1 MWRPSGLSAF
11 SVANAEFDFPSA
23 NLRSIQRHLV
33 RMGEFFPVNRP
44 GEGDEGFDGARPEN
58 PEGGAISKF
67 AFSNMPSLL
76 GAVYLFSAV
85 CFILC
90 LRGLSTP
97 QTSKRG
103 NILGVV
109 GMVAAVI
116 VTFTE
121 SGFGNHYLLFSLA
134 AIPAVGLGLYIAQ
147 SVNMTDMP
155 QLVALFHSFVGL
167 AAMLV
172 GFANFHSP
180 AGVERAS
187 SLLRLLEVYV
197 GVFVAGITFTG
208 SVVAACKLHG
218 TMESRSL
225 RVPGR
230 HALNTATVTAI
241 GVLGALFCVSSGH
254 LTRML
259 CLYVNAGLSMWLGFH
274 LVAAIGGADMP
285 VVISL
290 LNSYSGV
297 ALAASGFMLDNNL
310 LIIAGALIASSGA
323 ILSYIM
329 CKGMNRSLVNVV
341 LGGFEETE
349 EAGAAS
355 PQGDIQQTTADKVAE
370 ELLAAQRVLIVPG
383 YGMAVARCQSEVA
396 DIAKNLM
403 NCGISVEFGIHP
415 VAGRMPGNALSLHS
429 VPIPALISCIGHM
442 NVLLAEADVP
452 YKAVKEMSEVN
463 PSMGSYDVV
472 LVVGAND
479 TVNPAALEA
488 GSKISGMPVLEVWK
502 ARRVVV
508 LKRSMAPGYASIEN
522 PLFHLDN
529 TRMLFGNAK
538 NTTSAIFARVNAVS
552 IYQSVASCLA
562 DHCSP
567 SQKAESM
574 PSAGMAEDL
583 ESGLLEF
590 VREPVPDP
598 SSWPYPRMGVGI
610 LRETGGVGMVPI
622 APKFVSKLRRL
633 AFRVV
638 VEAGAGEEVGFS
650 DEAYRSAGAEIVRG
664 PDAVIQGAE
673 ILLRVSPPSPDVIS
687 RIPRDK
693 VLVSYLFPSLNTQA
707 LDALARQGVTA
718 LALDEVPRVTRAQK
732 LDVKSAMQGL
742 QGYRAVIEAFNALPR
757 LSKSSISAAG
767 RVEAAKI
774 FVIGAGV
781 AGLQA
786 IATAHGLGAQVF
798 AHDVRSTTREEVES
812 CGGKFIGLRM
822 GEEGEVLGGYA
833 REMGEAYQRN
843 QREMIL
849 NTIKHCDVVI
859 CTAAI
864 YGKPSPKLISRD
876 MLRQMKPGSV
886 VVDLATEFGDSRAGW
901 GGNVEVSPK
910 DDQVVVDGVTVI
922 GRKRIETRM
931 PIQASELFS
940 MNVCNLLEDL
950 GGGSNFRINMDDEVI
965 RGLVAV
971 YQGRNVWQ
979 PPQPTPVSRTPPRGK
994 APPPP
999 SSAPRAASEKAAGAF
1014 AQALA
1019 SDAFF
1024 AMCLVVAAAVVGL
1037 LGIVLDPMELRH
1049 LTLLGLSLI
1058 VGYYCVWAV
1067 TPALHTPLMSVT
1079 NALSGVIIVGCMLE
1093 YGTALFSGYTL
1104 LALVGTFLASVNIA
1118 GA

>member
-1 MWRPSGLSAF
+1 MWRPSGLS
-11 SVANAEFDFPSA
+11 SVFLAACLGLALFATTTNAEFDFPAA

-97 QTSKRG
+97 QTAKRG
-103 NILGVV
+103 NILGLV
-109 GMVAAVI
+109 GMVAAVV

-121 SGFGNHYLLFSLA
+121 AGFGQHYLLFFATA
-134 AIPAVGLGLYIAQ
+134 APAVGLGLYIAQ
-147 SVNMTDMP
+147 SVNMTEMP

-167 AAMLV
+167 AAVMV

-187 SLLRLLEVYV
+187 SLLRLLEVYA

-208 SVVAACKLHG
+208 SVVAAAKLHG
-218 TMESRSL
+218 SMESRSL

-230 HALNTATVTAI
+230 HALNSATIAAI

-329 CKGMNRSLVNVV
+329 CRGMNRSLWNVV
-341 LGGFEETE
+341 LGGFEEAE
-349 EAGAAS
+349 GVGAAA
-355 PQGDIQQTTADKVAE
+355 PQGAVQQTTADEVAD
-370 ELLAAQRVLIVPG
+370 ELLAARKVLIVPG
-383 YGMAVARCQSEVA
+383 YGMAVARCQSELA
-396 DIAKNLM
+396 DIAKNLI
-403 NCGISVEFGIHP
+403 NCGITVDFGIHP
-415 VAGRMPGNALSLHS
+415 VAGRMP
-429 VPIPALISCIGHM
+429 GHM

-452 YKAVKEMSEVN
+452 YKIVKEMSEVN
-463 PSMGSYDVV
+463 PEISSYDVV

-479 TVNPAALEA
+479 TVNPAALEP
-488 GSKISGMPVLEVWK
+488 GSKISGMPVIEAWK
-502 ARRVVV
+502 ARRVFV
-508 LKRSMAPGYASIEN
+508 LKRSMAAGYASIEN
-522 PLFHLDN
+522 PLFHLEN

-538 NTTSAIFARVNAVS
+538 NTTSAVFARVNA
-552 IYQSVASCLA
+552 
-562 DHCSP
+562 
-567 SQKAESM
+567 KAEQM
-574 PSAGMAEDL
+574 PPSAARDDL

-590 VREPVPDP
+590 EREERVDQ
-598 SSWPYPRMGVGI
+598 SSWPYPRLGVGV
-610 LRETGGVGMVPI
+610 LKDTNGSVMVPL
-622 APKFVSKLRRL
+622 APKFVPKLRRM
-633 AFRVV
+633 AFRVI
-638 VEAGAGEEVGFS
+638 VESGAGVDAGFS
-650 DEAYRSAGAEIVRG
+650 DEEYRRNGAEIEHNAEG
-664 PDAVIQGAE
+664 VIRAAE
-673 ILLRVSPPSPDVIS
+673 VLLRVSAPTPEMVS
-687 RIPRDK
+687 RMPRDK
-693 VLVSYLFPSLNTQA
+693 VLISYLFPSVNTQA
-707 LDALARQGVTA
+707 LDMLARQGVTA
-718 LALDEVPRVTRAQK
+718 LAVDEVPRVTRAQK

-742 QGYRAVIEAFNALPR
+742 QGYRAVIEAFNALPK
-757 LSKSSISAAG
+757 LSKASISAAG
-767 RVEAAKI
+767 RVDAAKV

-786 IATAHGLGAQVF
+786 ISTAHGLGAQVF
-798 AHDVRSTTREEVES
+798 GHDVRSATREEVES

-822 GEEGEVLGGYA
+822 GEEAEVLGGYA
-833 REMGEAYQRN
+833 REMGESYQRA
-843 QREMIL
+843 QRELIA

-864 YGKPSPKLISRD
+864 HGKPSPKLISRD
-876 MLRQMKPGSV
+876 MLRTMKPGSV
-886 VVDLATEFGDSRAGW
+886 IVDLATEFGDVRAGW
-901 GGNVEVSPK
+901 GGNVEVAPK
-910 DDQVVVDGVTVI
+910 DDQIVVDGITVI
-922 GRKRIETRM
+922 GRRRIETRM
-931 PIQASELFS
+931 PVQASELFS
-940 MNVCNLLEDL
+940 MNMCNLLEDL
-950 GGGSNFRINMDDEVI
+950 GGGSNFRVNMDDEVI

-979 PPQPTPVSRTPPRGK
+979 PPQPTPVSRTPPRSMQMPP
-994 APPPP
+994 AP
-999 SSAPRAASEKAAGAF
+999 SAGAAPARIGGAF

-1037 LGIVLDPMELRH
+1037 LGIVLDPMELKH
-1049 LTLLGLSLI
+1049 LTLLALSLI

-1079 NALSGVIIVGCMLE
+1079 NALSGVIVIGCMLE
-1093 YGTALFSGYTL
+1093 YGTALISGFTL
-1104 LALVGTFLASVNIA
+1104 LAIIGTFLASVNIA
-1118 GA
+1118 GGFFVTHRMLKMFQI

>member
-1 MWRPSGLSAF
+1 MWRPSGLSALCVAACLGLALCS

-44 GEGDEGFDGARPEN
+44 GEGDEGFDGSRPEN

-97 QTSKRG
+97 QTAKRG
-103 NILGVV
+103 NILGLV
-109 GMVAAVI
+109 GMVAAVV

-147 SVNMTDMP
+147 SVNMTEMP

-167 AAMLV
+167 AAMLLQ
-172 GFANFHSP
+172 AKP
-180 AGVERAS
+180 CI
-187 SLLRLLEVYV
+187 L
-197 GVFVAGITFTG
+197 
-208 SVVAACKLHG
+208 
-218 TMESRSL
+218 
-225 RVPGR
+225 
-230 HALNTATVTAI
+230 
-241 GVLGALFCVSSGH
+241 
-254 LTRML
+254 
-259 CLYVNAGLSMWLGFH
+259 
-274 LVAAIGGADMP
+274 
-285 VVISL
+285 
-290 LNSYSGV
+290 
-297 ALAASGFMLDNNL
+297 NNL
-310 LIIAGALIASSGA
+310 S
-323 ILSYIM
+323 
-329 CKGMNRSLVNVV
+329 KGMNRSLVNVV
-341 LGGFEETE
+341 LGGFEEAE

-355 PQGDIQQTTADKVAE
+355 PQGDIQQTTADKVAD

-383 YGMAVARCQSEVA
+383 YGMAVARCQSELA

-415 VAGRMPGNALSLHS
+415 VAGRMPAFPLTYPLH
-429 VPIPALISCIGHM
+429 IGHM

-452 YKAVKEMSEVN
+452 YKIVKEMSEVN

-488 GSKISGMPVLEVWK
+488 GSKISGMPVIEAWK
-502 ARRVVV
+502 ARSVVV

-522 PLFHLDN
+522 PLFHLSN
-529 TRMLFGNAK
+529 TKMLFGNAK

-552 IYQSVASCLA
+552 LHRFVSLCDAN
-562 DHCSP
+562 HNP
-567 SQKAESM
+567 SQKAEGM

-590 VREPVPDP
+590 VREPVSDP

-622 APKFVSKLRRL
+622 APKFVAKLRRM

-638 VEAGAGEEVGFS
+638 VEAGAGEEVGFT
-650 DEAYRSAGAEIVRG
+650 DEAYRNAGAEVVRG

-673 ILLRVSPPSPDVIS
+673 ILLRVSPPSPDMIG

-767 RVEAAKI
+767 RVEAAKV

-843 QREMIL
+843 QREMIA

-876 MLRQMKPGSV
+876 MLRNMKPGSV

-910 DDQVVVDGVTVI
+910 DDQVVVDGITVI
-922 GRKRIETRM
+922 GRKRIESRM

-979 PPQPTPVSRTPPRGK
+979 PQQPTPARTPPRGQ

-999 SSAPRAASEKAAGAF
+999 SSAPRAAPEKAAGAF

-1037 LGIVLDPMELRH
+1037 LGK
-1049 LTLLGLSLI
+1049 
-1058 VGYYCVWAV
+1058 
-1067 TPALHTPLMSVT
+1067 
-1079 NALSGVIIVGCMLE
+1079 
-1093 YGTALFSGYTL
+1093 YGTALISGYTL

-1118 GA
+1118 GEQYFNNNAIAQAPISMFIRRLLRHTPHAEDVSDLKAPPIRAAAQTEPAFYHYF

>member
-1 MWRPSGLSAF
+1 MWRPSGLSALCVAACLGLALCS

-33 RMGEFFPVNRP
+33 RMGEFFPVNR
-44 GEGDEGFDGARPEN
+44 
-58 PEGGAISKF
+58 
-67 AFSNMPSLL
+67 L
-76 GAVYLFSAV
+76 
-85 CFILC
+85 
-90 LRGLSTP
+90 
-97 QTSKRG
+97 
-103 NILGVV
+103 V
-109 GMVAAVI
+109 GMVAAVV

-147 SVNMTDMP
+147 SVNMTEMP

-208 SVVAACKLHG
+208 S
-218 TMESRSL
+218 
-225 RVPGR
+225 GR
-230 HALNTATVTAI
+230 HALNSATVAAI
-241 GVLGALFCVSSGH
+241 AVLGALFCVSSGH

-297 ALAASGFMLDNNL
+297 ALAAS
-310 LIIAGALIASSGA
+310 
-323 ILSYIM
+323 
-329 CKGMNRSLVNVV
+329 KGMNRSLVNVV

-355 PQGDIQQTTADKVAE
+355 PQGDIQQTTADQVAD

-383 YGMAVARCQSEVA
+383 YGMAVARCQSELA

-415 VAGRMPGNALSLHS
+415 VAGRMPG
-429 VPIPALISCIGHM
+429 HM

-452 YKAVKEMSEVN
+452 YKIVKEMSEVN

-488 GSKISGMPVLEVWK
+488 GSKISGMPVIEAWK

-552 IYQSVASCLA
+552 PHQLMLSCFA
-562 DHCSP
+562 GHDCP
-567 SQKAESM
+567 SQKAEGM

-590 VREPVPDP
+590 VREPVSDP

-638 VEAGAGEEVGFS
+638 VEAGAGEEVGFT
-650 DEAYRSAGAEIVRG
+650 DEAYRSAGAEVVRG

-673 ILLRVSPPSPDVIS
+673 ILLRVSPPSPDMVG

-767 RVEAAKI
+767 RVEAAKV

-843 QREMIL
+843 QREMIA

-859 CTAAI
+859 CTAAV

-876 MLRQMKPGSV
+876 MLRSMKPGSV

-910 DDQVVVDGVTVI
+910 DDQVVVDGIIVI
-922 GRKRIETRM
+922 GRKRIESRM
-931 PIQASELFS
+931 
-940 MNVCNLLEDL
+940 
-950 GGGSNFRINMDDEVI
+950 
-965 RGLVAV
+965 
-971 YQGRNVWQ
+971 
-979 PPQPTPVSRTPPRGK
+979 
-994 APPPP
+994 
-999 SSAPRAASEKAAGAF
+999 
-1014 AQALA
+1014 
-1019 SDAFF
+1019 
-1024 AMCLVVAAAVVGL
+1024 
-1037 LGIVLDPMELRH
+1037 
-1049 LTLLGLSLI
+1049 
-1058 VGYYCVWAV
+1058 
-1067 TPALHTPLMSVT
+1067 
-1079 NALSGVIIVGCMLE
+1079 
-1093 YGTALFSGYTL
+1093 
-1104 LALVGTFLASVNIA
+1104 
-1118 GA
+1118 